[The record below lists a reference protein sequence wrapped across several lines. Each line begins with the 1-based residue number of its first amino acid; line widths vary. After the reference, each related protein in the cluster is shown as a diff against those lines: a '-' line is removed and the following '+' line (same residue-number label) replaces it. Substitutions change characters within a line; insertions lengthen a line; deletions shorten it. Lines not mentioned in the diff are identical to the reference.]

1 MAARAGF
8 KESQH
13 KCLFESIMVKPTS
26 SERPYPEP
34 ICSEPVLT
42 LAQVP
47 APSTTT
53 VGIIPELDKRLP
65 SIEGISHHE
74 SRSLSSSP
82 DHLSNESIECVA
94 CFPSHPNSSHIPSR
108 DKITELIRQIPSFI
122 ERETCVK
129 NIRFSFQLPSRSQL
143 RWRAIL
149 INLSWPDSHSALRTP
164 PSLTSCPCRTTR
176 ISRLWKW

>member
-13 KCLFESIMVKPTS
+13 KFLFESIMVNPTS

-47 APSTTT
+47 APLTTA

-65 SIEGISHHE
+65 SVKGISHHE
-74 SRSLSSSP
+74 SRSPSSSL
-82 DHLSNESIECVA
+82 DHLSNKSVECVA
-94 CFPSHPNSSHIPSR
+94 SFPSHPNSSHIPSR
-108 DKITELIRQIPSFI
+108 EKITELIRRIPSFT
-122 ERETCVK
+122 ERETCVQ
-129 NIRFSFQLPSRSQL
+129 NIRVLFSATQRIPVEMESNPS
-143 RWRAIL
+143 
-149 INLSWPDSHSALRTP
+149 
-164 PSLTSCPCRTTR
+164 
-176 ISRLWKW
+176 